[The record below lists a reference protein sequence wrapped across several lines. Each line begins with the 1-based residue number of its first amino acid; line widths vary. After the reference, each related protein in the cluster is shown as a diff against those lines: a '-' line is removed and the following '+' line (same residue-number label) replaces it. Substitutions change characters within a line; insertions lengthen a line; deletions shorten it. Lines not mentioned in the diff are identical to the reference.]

1 MLSDKEKE
9 ELAKVITS
17 KVKTFECPM
26 CHNHSFTIID
36 GYLIQNL
43 QNSINSYVIGNE
55 PIIPSIAIVCNNCG
69 FMSQH
74 NLGILGMLNK
84 KLDESK

>member
-36 GYLIQNL
+36 RYLIQNL
-43 QNSINSYVIGNE
+43 
-55 PIIPSIAIVCNNCG
+55 
-69 FMSQH
+69 
-74 NLGILGMLNK
+74 
-84 KLDESK
+84 

>member
-55 PIIPSIAIVCNNCG
+55 PIIPSIAIVIIVVSC
-69 FMSQH
+69 
-74 NLGILGMLNK
+74 LNIIWVYWGC
-84 KLDESK
+84 